1 MGSHGGKRRG
11 ERRVEH
17 SVIEAYKWPNFLRPI
32 YKQAKKGNTN
42 KDHGRGVLRNN
53 GIHTGKLEKTIPH
66 HGRDGWMGG
75 GNGSQTQIKHCNRS
89 KHDSIQFGLE
99 KGKKYET
106 SKLKVWHTME
116 WRLTI
121 TSRPTKA
128 SSWISKQ
135 LVGNPHIHV

>member
-1 MGSHGGKRRG
+1 MGSHGGRG
-11 ERRVEH
+11 VEH

-42 KDHGRGVLRNN
+42 KDHGRGVVSNHA
-53 GIHTGKLEKTIPH
+53 IQKEKLEKTIPH
-66 HGRDGWMGG
+66 HGMDGWMGG

-89 KHDSIQFGLE
+89 KHGSIQFGLE

-116 WRLTI
+116 WRLGV
-121 TSRPTKA
+121 SHDMEDLRK
-128 SSWISKQ
+128 SSES
-135 LVGNPHIHV
+135 P

>member
-1 MGSHGGKRRG
+1 MGSHGGRG
-11 ERRVEH
+11 VEH

-42 KDHGRGVLRNN
+42 KDHGRGGMRNN
-53 GIHTGKLEKTIPH
+53 GIKTGKLEKTIPH
-66 HGRDGWMGG
+66 HGMDGYIYQYIGG

-89 KHDSIQFGLE
+89 KHGTIQFGLE

-116 WRLTI
+116 WRLGV
-121 TSRPTKA
+121 SHDMEDLRK
-128 SSWISKQ
+128 SSES
-135 LVGNPHIHV
+135 P